1 MHNSVS
7 MYIESIPNRN
17 SPPAILLRESR
28 REGKRVIKRTI
39 TNLSKWPSE
48 VVAGLKVLLKGG
60 VALEH
65 NDPRVTTTRSL
76 PHGHVAAVLG
86 TLKKTGLDKI
96 IGSRHSR
103 RRNLVLGMIASRI
116 ISPASKFATLQAWND
131 ETATS
136 SLGRELDI
144 ADASEQEVYEALDW
158 LYSRQS
164 FIEKKLAKKHL
175 QDGCLILCDV
185 SASYYTGTHC
195 NLAKFGHK
203 KDRKMGVT
211 EIVYGLIC
219 NARGCPVGIQVF
231 EGNTSDPKVFSEQM
245 VKVKKKFGI
254 ERLIMVG
261 DRGLITQARI
271 TEDLAPV
278 GGLDWISAL
287 RSSAIQKLVTTGAF
301 QLSLFDTQD
310 MAEITSDDFP
320 GERLVVCRNPLL
332 ADERTRKR
340 QALLTAT
347 EALLQKVVDATQ
359 REKRPFKGKDKI
371 ALRVGKIINKYKM
384 NKHFILT
391 IEEDSFSFE
400 RNHVN
405 IDKEAAL
412 DGFYI
417 IRTSV
422 ANERMNARQTVQTY
436 KSLSH
441 VEQAFRSIK
450 SVDLKIR
457 PIFHRLDDRV
467 RSHMF
472 LCMLSYYVEWHMRQC
487 LAPLLFDDEEKEKMA
502 TTKSSI
508 VAPTERSPSAR
519 KKAASKRTE
528 KNLPAQSFQLL
539 LANMATICQNTIQF
553 NLPGTQPFNNITS
566 PTALQKKALDLLGVK
581 V

>member
-1 MHNSVS
+1 